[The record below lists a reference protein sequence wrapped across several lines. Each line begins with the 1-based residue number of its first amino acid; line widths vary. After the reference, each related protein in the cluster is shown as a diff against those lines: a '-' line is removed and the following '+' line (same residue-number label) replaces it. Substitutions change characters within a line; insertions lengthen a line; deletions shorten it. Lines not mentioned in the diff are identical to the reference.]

1 MERNKFIII
10 GLGSIGQELLRRI
23 SKDFDVTCIDIN
35 PEAAETA
42 KKIRGDCNVI
52 TGDATSRLV
61 LEGAGI
67 SEADG
72 VIIATTEEKV
82 NLEAARVL
90 REHFD
95 PKRMIAVGTTKAG
108 IETLTALG
116 AEVENVFTAS
126 AIAIRN
132 KLEQT
137 CRAAHAIG
145 LGKDEI
151 LEVEVHPNSRLAN
164 RPMRT
169 LTPIQWRIGLI
180 YRDDNIVVPRGD
192 TVIKPKDKVVILG
205 EPGILKTISE
215 ILTFNF
221 QRFPLEYGSTLIT
234 YLTGNEGESFFE
246 EIKYILSAFPLDRT
260 MFVLSKKAGKKL
272 DLFKPLIDQEGIR
285 EPEIITPG
293 LQADEAIEQA
303 VLKADGDQ
311 GLIILQKEKQ
321 GKGLFPFSTGS
332 NSKTFLNSLVRTASC
347 PVLLA
352 AGTFPYEKTAVP
364 CVEQVNIQH
373 TTETAMEIAISLN
386 NEVAAFLVK
395 PSHYISS
402 ENELKAFEDMN
413 QTINSVSTMYKQR
426 VNKITLKGNPVRSI
440 IAELTGHDLLIADIK
455 GWKQQGWFSSVL
467 NPDVI
472 WHIVRDSE
480 RSTMLLPLVE
490 EFL

>member
-10 GLGSIGQELLRRI
+10 GLGSIGLELLRRI
-23 SKDFDVTCIDIN
+23 SKDFDITCIDIN

-42 KKIRGDCNVI
+42 KKIRSDCDVI

-61 LEGAGI
+61 LERADV
-67 SEADG
+67 SQADG
-72 VIIATTEEKV
+72 VIIATSDEAV

-95 PKRMIAVGTTKAG
+95 PKRIITVGTTKAG
-108 IETLTALG
+108 IETLMSLG

-137 CRAAHAIG
+137 SRAAHAIG

-164 RPMRT
+164 RSMRT
-169 LTPIQWRIGLI
+169 LTPTQWRIGLI
-180 YRDDNIVVPRGD
+180 YRDDNIVVPRED

-221 QRFPLEYGSTLIT
+221 QHFPLEYGSTMIA
-234 YLTGNEGESFFE
+234 YLTGNEGESFFK
-246 EIKYILSAFPLDRT
+246 EIKYINSSFPLDRT
-260 MFVLSKKAGKKL
+260 IFVFSKKAGKKL
-272 DLFKPLIDQEGIR
+272 DLYKPLIDQTGTR
-285 EPEIITPG
+285 TEIITPG
-293 LQADEAIEQA
+293 LQADEAIKEA
-303 VLKADGDQ
+303 ILKADGDQ
-311 GLIILQKEKQ
+311 GLIVLQKRKKRKSLLQYRTEADNK
-321 GKGLFPFSTGS
+321 
-332 NSKTFLNSLVRTASC
+332 NFLSSLVRTASC

-352 AGTFPYEKTAVP
+352 AGTFPYKKTAVP
-364 CVEQVNIQH
+364 CIEQVNIQH
-373 TTETAMEIAISLN
+373 AAETAMEIAISLN
-386 NEVAAFLVK
+386 NEVAALLVK

-402 ENELKAFEDMN
+402 EDDLNNFDDMKL
-413 QTINSVSTMYKQR
+413 TINSLSTMYKQR
-426 VNKITLKGNPVRSI
+426 VNKITLEGNPVRSI

-455 GWKQQGWFSSVL
+455 GWKQQGWFSSAL

-480 RSTMLLPLVE
+480 RSTMLLPLVK